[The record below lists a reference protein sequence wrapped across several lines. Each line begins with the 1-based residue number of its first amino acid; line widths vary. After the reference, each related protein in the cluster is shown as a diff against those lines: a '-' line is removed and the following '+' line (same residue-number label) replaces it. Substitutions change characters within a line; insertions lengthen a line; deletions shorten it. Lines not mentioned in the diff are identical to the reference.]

1 MSWWATKLVEVTRA
15 IQFVTSEDHN
25 PQDFGSRGT
34 VLVLGEARE
43 ARSSKPATKVS
54 DSEQTDYN
62 KAILCCCWS
71 HSWSRMVGW
80 QNEAPCWIVHELL
93 KTCTRAVAIR
103 QTKLWSRVTRVSQSN
118 KANGTFCSGFSF
130 FSAKIHCSRTEN
142 KIKERVWQ

>member
-1 MSWWATKLVEVTRA
+1 MIAVDVLMSNEISRRYAA

-25 PQDFGSRGT
+25 PQGT

-62 KAILCCCWS
+62 KAILCCGWS

-80 QNEAPCWIVHELL
+80 QNEAPC
-93 KTCTRAVAIR
+93 
-103 QTKLWSRVTRVSQSN
+103 
-118 KANGTFCSGFSF
+118 
-130 FSAKIHCSRTEN
+130 
-142 KIKERVWQ
+142 